1 LPAQKNCVTI
11 IAMTAKTMFTKK
23 QQSAFAAIARKFSL
37 NLIILFGSQAKG
49 KTSLVSDV
57 DVAVLPRNGLDFSSF
72 SLIAHQLGKIIGNYN
87 IDLAS
92 VKHASPLFLG
102 QIAKN
107 CQPLYEE
114 KKGDFLSFCLMAMKR
129 YADAQPIFKC
139 QEKHLKQKIKKY
151 KRELSE

>member
-1 LPAQKNCVTI
+1 MATEVKFS
-11 IAMTAKTMFTKK
+11 KE
-23 QQSAFAAIARKFSL
+23 QQSAFAAIARRFGL
-37 NLIILFGSQAKG
+37 DLIILFGSRVKG
-49 KTSLVSDV
+49 KTSPASDV
-57 DVAVLPRNGLDFSSF
+57 DIAVLPRNGLNFSSF

-107 CQPLYEE
+107 SRPLYER

-139 QEKHLKQKIKKY
+139 QEKYLKQKIKKY
-151 KRELSE
+151 KKELSSNGG